1 MKAVVF
7 DMDGV
12 LFDTESVCFSAW
24 DAVSKKMNVSPPS
37 ELAQKTL
44 GMNEAAVDGI
54 LKEHYGADFDT
65 DKFRTLCREY
75 TSAYF
80 AANGVPQKPG
90 LHEALKSLKN
100 GGYKIAIASSTSRRG
115 VYRNLND
122 ADIANMFDCVICGDM
137 VEKSKPEPD
146 IYIAAARQLG
156 VDPAECFAVEDSKNG
171 ILSACC
177 AGMKVIMIPDLW
189 HGGETDTLLFAK
201 CDNLL
206 SAADIML
213 KNLYL

>member
-24 DAVSKKMNVSPPS
+24 DAVSKKMNIAPPS

-80 AANGVPQKPG
+80 AANGVPQKKG
-90 LHEALKSLKN
+90 LHSALKLLKD

-115 VYRNLND
+115 VYRNLKD
-122 ADIANMFDCVICGDM
+122 ADIADMFDCVICGDM
-137 VEKSKPEPD
+137 VGKSKPEPD
-146 IYIAAARQLG
+146 IYLTAARELG
-156 VDPAECFAVEDSKNG
+156 VDAAECFAVEDSKNG
-171 ILSACC
+171 ILSASS

-189 HGGETDTLLFAK
+189 HGGETDNLLFAK
-201 CDNLL
+201 CDDLL
-206 SAADIML
+206 SAADVML
-213 KNLYL
+213 KKRFL

>member
-1 MKAVVF
+1 
-7 DMDGV
+7 
-12 LFDTESVCFSAW
+12 
-24 DAVSKKMNVSPPS
+24 
-37 ELAQKTL
+37 
-44 GMNEAAVDGI
+44 MNEAAVDGI

-137 VEKSKPEPD
+137 VESLSLSL
-146 IYIAAARQLG
+146 IYTLRRYGSSVLTLPN
-156 VDPAECFAVEDSKNG
+156 VLPLK
-171 ILSACC
+171 ILKRYTVCLLCRYES
-177 AGMKVIMIPDLW
+177 DY
-189 HGGETDTLLFAK
+189 DT
-201 CDNLL
+201 
-206 SAADIML
+206 
-213 KNLYL
+213 